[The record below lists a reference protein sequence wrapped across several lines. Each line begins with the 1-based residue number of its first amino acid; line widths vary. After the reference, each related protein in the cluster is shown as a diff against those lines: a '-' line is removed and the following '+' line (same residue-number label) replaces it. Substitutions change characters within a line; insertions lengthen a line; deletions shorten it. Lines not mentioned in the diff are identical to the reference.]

1 MKLDSDGIIFVHFP
15 KTGGTSIAMSMLK
28 RNGIEVTDQ
37 YRLLSGATQS
47 DYSIGPDERHLPA
60 SHWADSAYDSYYKFS
75 IIRHPFD
82 LVVSKYNYIHKVYN
96 EALAETPSDSETLDH
111 IIQHGTMKQFVT
123 GVDDV
128 YCFDQLSR
136 VFDSALDFSLEHL
149 HMKQANDSS
158 DQITSLTPEL
168 KAFALEHFAE
178 DFVHFGFDSDQISVP
193 TKNCTR
199 L

>member
-1 MKLDSDGIIFVHFP
+1 
-15 KTGGTSIAMSMLK
+15 MSMLK